1 MRKEISVESLE
12 IADYNPREVR
22 DPSILS
28 ALEKTVK
35 TNGVIEPLLVRETEN
50 GKYEIL
56 DGGNRFLSAKQAG
69 LKTLPC
75 IVLNISRVDAM
86 KTVAIIHSQVD
97 DLTIEEKGKMVN
109 RLLSEKV
116 FKNADELADFIG
128 FSKAE
133 VYRWIAAAKVETS
146 KPAKVP
152 TPVKQQIATLPK
164 TIATQVIEE
173 VEELPE
179 EGRRIVGK
187 VLPEIKPRL
196 EAVEKPTQAREILRE
211 EVMKRVES
219 LSRDRRFILSKE
231 YVFKIERGD
240 VRIQVGDYYITVPRA
255 DFRAFVRELNAF
267 FESMGD
273 IL

>member
-1 MRKEISVESLE
+1 MREEIPVEDLE

-22 DPSILS
+22 DPAILA
-28 ALEKTVK
+28 ALEKTAK
-35 TNGVIEPLLVRETEN
+35 TNGVIEPLLVRKTAD

-56 DGGNRFLSAKQAG
+56 DGGNRFLAAKQAG

-75 IVLNISRVDAM
+75 VVLNISRADAM
-86 KTVAIIHSQVD
+86 KTVAIIHTQVD

-116 FKNADELADFIG
+116 FKNVDEIAEFIG

-152 TPVKQQIATLPK
+152 ATIKQQISTLPK
-164 TIATQVIEE
+164 TIATQVIRE

-187 VLPEIKPRL
+187 VLPEIKPKL
-196 EAVEKPTQAREILRE
+196 ETVETPAQAREILRE
-211 EVMKRVES
+211 EVMKKLEP

-240 VRIQVGDYYITVPRA
+240 VRIQAGDYYITVPRG

-267 FESMGD
+267 FEAVGD

>member
-1 MRKEISVESLE
+1 MREEIPVESLE

-22 DPSILS
+22 DPLILS
-28 ALEKTVK
+28 ALEKTAK
-35 TNGVIEPLLVRETEN
+35 TNGVIEPLLVRKTEN
-50 GKYEIL
+50 GKYEVL
-56 DGGNRFLSAKQAG
+56 DGGNRFLAAKRAG

-116 FKNADELADFIG
+116 FKNVDEIAEFIG

-152 TPVKQQIATLPK
+152 ATIKQQISTLPK
-164 TIATQVIEE
+164 TIATQVIRE

-179 EGRRIVGK
+179 EGRKIVGK

-196 EAVEKPTQAREILRE
+196 EAVEPAQAREILRE
-211 EVMKRVES
+211 EVMKKLEP

-240 VRIQVGDYYITVPRA
+240 VRIHAGDYYITVPRG

-267 FESMGD
+267 FEAVGD
-273 IL
+273 ML